1 MARPIEF
8 MDKNCIR
15 LTGRIVEDG
24 DLRRLEAIDDAADSI
39 AVLEATTTVVGT
51 GSRRV
56 QWLLTVVMAASLV
69 TLPTLWSL
77 LARVGALPDPHPH
90 RVWDLFLLV
99 LAGALYVLSAGLVLP
114 SARVRDGRTTVLA
127 VGFATAL
134 GFVVVT
140 NALRLGGGTILSLLW
155 ISLATLSA
163 CAALFVA
170 LWRGCGPIVSFVVR
184 NRWLMLASCL
194 VPVIGALAVAVAD
207 IQGRTSAEPWARVFG
222 LAALVLGLLATVGG
236 LRVPME
242 RRDGVHAL
250 LAMASATV
258 SGAAAVTVVG
268 DGDRLSSDLAV
279 LLVCLGGLMVSGW
292 LAMGYARGRRVT
304 MAIEGI
310 FEWAPQDDAD
320 EHLSEAAEA
329 LLRAA
334 GAANEGPQHNQRV
347 IQLAVG
353 TAQELDLPPGRLRVI
368 VLGALFHDVGT
379 LAIPDEILNKPGALT
394 EAERQLIESH
404 VETGYA
410 MASRVHLLWEAA
422 LAVRHHHEWWDG
434 SGYPE
439 GLSGDAIPIEARVIA
454 VADMFDAL
462 TKPRPYREALTTD
475 DALMM
480 MRVEAGTH
488 LDPDV
493 FAAFSRYLRS
503 FDNVL
508 TFPMAEA
515 ES

>member
-1 MARPIEF
+1 MVLARPGRGTAGSAPAQSLGPLPA
-8 MDKNCIR
+8 R
-15 LTGRIVEDG
+15 LGRSAVRAVCRPRSS
-24 DLRRLEAIDDAADSI
+24 LR
-39 AVLEATTTVVGT
+39 T
-51 GSRRV
+51 GSRRPDDGPGSRV
-56 QWLLTVVMAASLV
+56 CHGTRLRRRHERPAPGRGHDPLSPLD
-69 TLPTLWSL
+69 
-77 LARVGALPDPHPH
+77 LARH
-90 RVWDLFLLV
+90 
-99 LAGALYVLSAGLVLP
+99 
-114 SARVRDGRTTVLA
+114 
-127 VGFATAL
+127 
-134 GFVVVT
+134 
-140 NALRLGGGTILSLLW
+140 ALRLRGALRGVVARVWSDRELRRAEPLAHARLLPGARDRSSRSCRGRHPRPDLGRALGPSLRVRRPRPRSPGHGQRSSRAGGEAGRCPRPPRHGLRDRQR
-155 ISLATLSA
+155 
-163 CAALFVA
+163 C
-170 LWRGCGPIVSFVVR
+170 GCG
-184 NRWLMLASCL
+184 
-194 VPVIGALAVAVAD
+194 
-207 IQGRTSAEPWARVFG
+207 
-222 LAALVLGLLATVGG
+222 
-236 LRVPME
+236 
-242 RRDGVHAL
+242 DG
-250 LAMASATV
+250 
-258 SGAAAVTVVG
+258 
-268 DGDRLSSDLAV
+268 
-279 LLVCLGGLMVSGW
+279 
-292 LAMGYARGRRVT
+292 RGRRRP
-304 MAIEGI
+304 AQLGPCRAPRLPR
-310 FEWAPQDDAD
+310 WAHGERLVGD
-320 EHLSEAAEA
+320 LSEAAEA

-347 IQLAVG
+347 IQLAIG

-434 SGYPE
+434 SGYPD

-454 VADMFDAL
+454 AADMFDAL

-503 FDNVL
+503 SDNVL